1 MGRGRRE
8 RDAHSCG
15 KPIGNEMMAQET
27 SIDSA
32 TRSRFDLGQMAANGL
47 KRGYTTGSCATG
59 AVKAALLKLVCN
71 ESPNEVNVALPDG
84 AQYLTIPIDRIRD
97 EDDGTVRADVIKDA
111 GDDPDQTHR
120 ARIFARVKRNRTGEI
135 VFLRGEGVGIVTQPG
150 MQIGIGSPAI
160 NPVPRRMMIH
170 AVHEVLNEGDGSRDA
185 GFDLQIG
192 CENGKEIAKRTF
204 NPRLGI
210 QGGISILGTTGIVEP
225 KSMAAFQA
233 SIEIYIRVA
242 LGGNPDEIV
251 LAPGNLGQRF
261 ARSSLQLPLKRV
273 VQMSNFIGYALECVD
288 QTLRENAHRLPLLW
302 VVGHPGKLAKVLDDV
317 WDTHSQQSRGA
328 VEAIHRAASEF
339 SLSDRILR
347 RLEESKMVE
356 GVVEL
361 LHTEDCAPQ
370 FWSALENKIG
380 AAVSRRLRRVD
391 TVAVRLFQMDGKA
404 LGGIA

>member
-1 MGRGRRE
+1 M
-8 RDAHSCG
+8 
-15 KPIGNEMMAQET
+15 
-27 SIDSA
+27 
-32 TRSRFDLGQMAANGL
+32 RSRFDLGQTAANGL
-47 KRGYTTGSCATG
+47 KRGFTTGSCATA
-59 AVKAALLKLVCN
+59 AVKAALLKLICN
-71 ESPNEVNVALPDG
+71 ELPTEVNVTLPDG
-84 AQYLTIPIDRIRD
+84 ARYLTIPIDGIRSD
-97 EDDGTVRADVIKDA
+97 DDGAVRADVIKDA

-135 VFLRGEGVGIVTQPG
+135 VFLRGEGVGVVTEPG
-150 MQIGIGSPAI
+150 MQVSIGSPAI

-170 AVHEVLNEGDGSRDA
+170 AVDEVMNEGDGIRDT

-192 CENGKEIAKRTF
+192 CENGQEIAKRTF

-261 ARSSLQLPLKRV
+261 ARGFLKIPLKRV
-273 VQMSNFIGYALECVD
+273 VQMSNFVGYALECVE
-288 QTLRENAHRLPLLW
+288 QTLIENARRLPLLW

-317 WDTHSQQSRGA
+317 WETHSQQSRSA
-328 VEAIHRAASEF
+328 VRAIHRAASEF
-339 SLSDRILR
+339 GLRDCLLR
-347 RLEESKMVE
+347 RVEESKMVE

-361 LHTEDCAPQ
+361 LRAEDSAPR
-370 FWSALENKIG
+370 FWSAVESRIG
-380 AAVSRRLRRVD
+380 AAVSRRLQRVD
-391 TVAVRLFQMDGKA
+391 KVAVRLFQMDGKA

>member
-1 MGRGRRE
+1 
-8 RDAHSCG
+8 
-15 KPIGNEMMAQET
+15 MMSQET
-27 SIDSA
+27 STDSA
-32 TRSRFDLGQMAANGL
+32 KPSCFDLGQLAANGL
-47 KRGYTTGSCATG
+47 KRGYTTGSCATA

-71 ESPNEVNVALPDG
+71 ESPNEVNVTLPDG

-97 EDDGTVRADVIKDA
+97 DDDDTVRADVIKDA

-135 VFLRGEGVGIVTQPG
+135 AFLRGEGVGIVTEPG

-192 CENGKEIAKRTF
+192 CENGEEIAKRTF
-204 NPRLGI
+204 NPRLGV

-251 LAPGNLGQRF
+251 LTPGNLGQRF
-261 ARSSLQLPLKRV
+261 ARRSLQLPLKRV

-288 QTLRENAHRLPLLW
+288 QTLTENAHRLPLLW

-317 WDTHSQQSRGA
+317 WDTHSQQSRSA
-328 VEAIHRAASEF
+328 VEAIHPAGSEF
-339 SLSDRILR
+339 GLRDHILR
-347 RLEESKMVE
+347 RLEESKTVE
-356 GVVEL
+356 RVVEL
-361 LHTEDCAPQ
+361 LQAEDCASQ
-370 FWSALENKIG
+370 FWSALEKKIG
-380 AAVSRRLRRVD
+380 AAVSRRLQRVD
-391 TVAVRLFQMDGKA
+391 QVAVRLFQMDGKA

>member
-1 MGRGRRE
+1 MMTQE
-8 RDAHSCG
+8 KSTDSAAHS
-15 KPIGNEMMAQET
+15 
-27 SIDSA
+27 
-32 TRSRFDLGQMAANGL
+32 RFELGQLAANGL
-47 KRGYTTGSCATG
+47 KRGYTTGSCATS
-59 AVKAALLKLVCN
+59 AVKAALLRLVCN
-71 ESPNEVNVALPDG
+71 ESPSEVNITLPDG
-84 AQYLTIPIDRIRD
+84 AQYLTIPIDCIRD
-97 EDDGTVRADVIKDA
+97 EEDGTVRADVIKDA

-135 VFLRGEGVGIVTQPG
+135 VFLRGEGVGVVTEPG
-150 MQIGIGSPAI
+150 MQIAIGSPAI

-170 AVHEVLNEGDGSRDA
+170 AVHEVLDEGDCSRDT

-192 CENGKEIAKRTF
+192 CEHGEEIAKRTF

-261 ARSSLQLPLKRV
+261 ARSSLQLPLRRV
-273 VQMSNFIGYALECVD
+273 VQMSNFIGYAMECVN
-288 QTLRENAHRLPLLW
+288 QTLTANAHRLPLLW

-317 WDTHSQQSRGA
+317 WDTHSQQSRSA
-328 VEAIHRAASEF
+328 VEAICRAAREF
-339 SLSDRILR
+339 GLKDRILR
-347 RLEESKMVE
+347 LLEEFKTVE
-356 GVVEL
+356 GIVEL
-361 LHTEDCAPQ
+361 LHAEDCAPQ
-370 FWSALENKIG
+370 FWSALEDKIR
-380 AAVSRRLRRVD
+380 AAVFRRLQRVD
-391 TVAVRLFQMDGKA
+391 QVSVRLFQMDGKA